1 MRKTAFLE
9 FIAAIGFAGAMA
21 MPSQAQ
27 TDNAGA
33 ECDRLINALKGKPPA
48 EAHAALQR
56 MQVYRQGGQY
66 KACIDAAGLKQG
78 ASGSQMRLQVKQAA
92 GMDVFNEKGEQ
103 VGNINRLARDSDQK
117 VYVLM
122 TYRGPRWP
130 GNKQVA
136 VPVERMVM
144 QDGKLLLP
152 GIGEKEILAMPA
164 VPQDGGTYK
173 SMAGAETIGLPQS
186 HEAPTQTGAIGQ

>member
-1 MRKTAFLE
+1 MRKTALLG
-9 FIAAIGFAGAMA
+9 ILTAAGFAGAMS

-33 ECDRLINALKGKPPA
+33 ECGRLINALKGKAPA
-48 EAHAALQR
+48 EAHAALQK

-66 KACIDAAGLKQG
+66 QACIDAARSSQG
-78 ASGSQMRLQVKQAA
+78 ASTSQTKLQVQHAT

-103 VGNINRLARDSDQK
+103 VGNVDRLARGNDQK

-136 VPVERMVM
+136 VPIDKMLM

-152 GIGEKEILAMPA
+152 GVGEKEILAMPA
-164 VPQDGGTYK
+164 VPEDGGTYK
-173 SMAGAETIGLPQS
+173 SMAGAETIVLPQS
-186 HEAPTQTGAIGQ
+186 DESPTQTGAIKQ